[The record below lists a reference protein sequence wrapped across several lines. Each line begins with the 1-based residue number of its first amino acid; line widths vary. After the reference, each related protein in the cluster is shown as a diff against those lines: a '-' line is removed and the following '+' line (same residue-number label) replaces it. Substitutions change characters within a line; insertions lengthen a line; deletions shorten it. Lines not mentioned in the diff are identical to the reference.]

1 MLSFLQY
8 SSRFGLYSYLKTG
21 FFHQNLIAL
30 IQIRERE
37 KQQQQWKLQ
46 VTWDRTEEWARV
58 PWTAYQDHP
67 ALLVCKTQPEGNG
80 WASWS
85 SDQSWYVFESERKIN
100 GFKVTTEI
108 PKSEKVKAKR
118 IQGQDK
124 NTRLHRSKQRRMT
137 SVIINTH
144 LVFTFDQQVQEFLSV
159 DNWLPVVR
167 HQTNQSSVPFV
178 HNLCKSSWTWSHEN
192 LTNSVV
198 ESLLWLLINF

>member
-8 SSRFGLYSYLKTG
+8 SSRAGLYSYHKTG
-21 FFHQNLIAL
+21 FFHQNLMAL
-30 IQIRERE
+30 IQIGERK

-46 VTWDRTEEWARV
+46 VTWDLTEEWARV
-58 PWTAYQDHP
+58 PWTAFQDHQ

-100 GFKVTTEI
+100 GFKVMTEI

-124 NTRLHRSKQRRMT
+124 NTRLQWRKQRRMT

-159 DNWLPVVR
+159 DDWLPVVR

>member
-8 SSRFGLYSYLKTG
+8 SSRAGLYSYHKTG
-21 FFHQNLIAL
+21 FFHQNLMAL
-30 IQIRERE
+30 IQIGERK

-46 VTWDRTEEWARV
+46 VTWDLTEEWARV
-58 PWTAYQDHP
+58 PWTAFQDHL

-108 PKSEKVKAKR
+108 PKSEKVKDKR

-124 NTRLHRSKQRRMT
+124 NTRLHRRTQRRMT

-159 DNWLPVVR
+159 DDWLPVVR

>member
-8 SSRFGLYSYLKTG
+8 SSRAGLYSYLKTG
-21 FFHQNLIAL
+21 FFHQNLMAL
-30 IQIRERE
+30 IQIGERE

-46 VTWDRTEEWARV
+46 VTWDRTAEWARV
-58 PWTAYQDHP
+58 PWTAYQDHL

-108 PKSEKVKAKR
+108 PKSKKVKAKR
-118 IQGQDK
+118 IQGQHK
-124 NTRLHRSKQRRMT
+124 HTQLHRSKQRRMT
-137 SVIINTH
+137 SVIINTY